1 LIRAITNLISA
12 SGAWGLSYL
21 PRLGGSGIFV
31 LQSLRPRVLNLACLQ
46 RFVAQ
51 VYYIGVLSFII
62 IFFSSMFIGM
72 VVSLQGYNT
81 LHKFA
86 AEAQLGQLLALSIVR
101 ELGPVVTAL
110 LFAGRAGSA
119 LASEVG
125 LMRAT
130 DQLSAMSMMAVDP
143 IRFVIS
149 PRMWAGIV
157 SMPILTAFFNM
168 FAIFGG
174 FLVGVK
180 WLGVDAGS
188 FWNNM
193 SSSVSFYDD
202 ICTGLFKSLVF
213 GFIVVWVALYQGYNC
228 EPNAGGIS
236 RAATKTVVYSSV
248 AILAMDFIL
257 TSILMGSH

>member
-1 LIRAITNLISA
+1 MLKYGFNLIA
-12 SGAWGLSYL
+12 DCGRFAINYL
-21 PRLGGSGIFV
+21 PNLGGSGLFFV
-31 LQSLRPRVLNLACLQ
+31 RALRPRWFGISSIQ
-46 RFVAQ
+46 RFILQ
-51 VYYIGVLSFII
+51 IYQIGLLSFII
-62 IFFSSMFIGM
+62 IFFSAMFIGM

-130 DQLSAMSMMAVDP
+130 DQLSAMDMMAVDP
-143 IRFVIS
+143 MYYVVA
-149 PRMWAGIV
+149 PRMWAGII
-157 SMPILTAFFNM
+157 SLPLLTVFFNS
-168 FAIFGG
+168 FAIYGG

-180 WLGVDAGS
+180 WLGVDAGA

-193 SSSVSFYDD
+193 TSSVSFWHD
-202 ICTGLFKSLVF
+202 IMDGLLKSLIF
-213 GFIVVWVALYQGYNC
+213 AFLIVWVALYQGFNS
-228 EPNAGGIS
+228 EPNASGVG

-248 AILAMDFIL
+248 LILAMDFIL
-257 TSILMGSH
+257 TSILMGGS